1 MTYIPTHVQIETV
14 NRFCDARCPM
24 CTIKFVPDF
33 AKDAPDELSNTGQA
47 RPAEIMNFE
56 TFKSITIK
64 FKPYVDKIRFLSLHG
79 CGEPLL
85 DKNLPEK
92 VKFAK
97 QEVGFK
103 EVGFTSNCS
112 VLTEKMTIKL
122 LEAGLNCIIPSID
135 GLTKEVLEAIRPRT
149 NFERTYKNVQF
160 FIEQRDKLNA
170 DCKVLIRM
178 IRQQLNNHQWEDYNK
193 YWRELLSPEKGDDV
207 LGLDVHNTGGKVK
220 NFDKMKVN
228 DFYSMEDEH
237 EAHFTKEIENGN
249 FDKLVTPKNGDGNVY
264 IKAHEVEDIGG
275 CPDLFS
281 RFSIFASGDVALCSA
296 DQAEYFKLGNA
307 IHEDP
312 VEIFNNEG
320 FKKYRD
326 NWFSNDYKNLDYC
339 RDCKIYLSRF
349 HKTYVS

>member
-1 MTYIPTHVQIETV
+1 MRE
-14 NRFCDARCPM
+14 A
-24 CTIKFVPDF
+24 
-33 AKDAPDELSNTGQA
+33 
-47 RPAEIMNFE
+47 
-56 TFKSITIK
+56 SISK
-64 FKPYVDKIRFLSLHG
+64 R
-79 CGEPLL
+79 
-85 DKNLPEK
+85 
-92 VKFAK
+92 
-97 QEVGFK
+97 
-103 EVGFTSNCS
+103 
-112 VLTEKMTIKL
+112 L

-149 NFERTYKNVQF
+149 NFERIYKNVQF

-170 DCKVLIRM
+170 NCKVLIRM
-178 IRQQLNNHQWEDYNK
+178 VRQQLNNHQWEDYNK
-193 YWRELLSPEKGDDV
+193 FWRKLLNPKKGDDV

-220 NFDKMKVN
+220 DFDKMKVN
-228 DFYSMEDEH
+228 DFSSMEDEH
-237 EAHFTKEIENGN
+237 KAHYTEEIKKGT
-249 FDKLVTPKNGDGNVY
+249 FDKLVTPKNGDDKMY

-312 VEIFNNEG
+312 VKIFNNDG
-320 FKKYRD
+320 FTKYR
-326 NWFSNDYKNLDYC
+326 NKWLSNDYKNLDYC

>member
-85 DKNLPEK
+85 DKNLSLK

-326 NWFSNDYKNLDYC
+326 NWLSNDYKNLDYC